1 MVDNRQIWFL
11 KVNKQEITNNKMNI
25 GLTYDLRS
33 EYLAE
38 GFTPDQTAEFDS
50 EETIIGIETAL
61 KGLGHQT
68 FRIGHIRNLV
78 KQLSDGERWDLVFNI
93 CEGMYGIG
101 REAQV
106 PALLDAWQIPYTFS
120 DPLVLSVTLHKG
132 LTKRIIRDAGI
143 PTAPF
148 FIVEKAGDISHCP
161 LSFPVFLKPVA
172 EGSGKGIGPNS
183 IANDFISFEKEC
195 HRLLQEYKQPVL
207 VEKLLTG
214 REFTVGILGTGENA
228 RIAGVMEVSIKPDA
242 EESTYS
248 RFIKENYVGRV
259 DYRIVEG
266 PLTDECG
273 KICLDAWKVLGCR
286 DAGRID
292 LKMDENGIPNF
303 IEVNPLAGINHKSSD
318 LPIMMYLQNKTYLTL
333 ISAIIESANERIK

>member
-1 MVDNRQIWFL
+1 M
-11 KVNKQEITNNKMNI
+11 KI
-25 GLTYDLRS
+25 GLTYDLRD

-38 GFTPDQTAEFDS
+38 GFTADQTAEFDS
-50 EETIIGIETAL
+50 EETIFGIEKAL
-61 KGLGHQT
+61 NELGHET
-68 FRIGHIRNLV
+68 LRIGHIRNLV
-78 KQLSDGERWDLVFNI
+78 KLLNDGKRWDMVFNI

-106 PALLDAWQIPYTFS
+106 PAILDAWQIPYTFS
-120 DPLVLSVTLHKG
+120 DPLVLAVTLHKG

-148 FIVEKAGDISHCP
+148 YTVENTSDISHCP
-161 LSFPVFLKPVA
+161 LPFPVFMKPVA
-172 EGSGKGIGPNS
+172 EGSGKGIGS
-183 IANDFISFEKEC
+183 KSAANDYHSFDAEC
-195 HRLLQEYKQPVL
+195 NRLLQEYQQPVL

-214 REFTVGILGTGENA
+214 REFTVGILGTGQKA
-228 RIAGVMEVSIKPDA
+228 RVAGVMEVLIKPGA

-248 RFIKENYVGRV
+248 RFIKENYIGRV
-259 DYRIVEG
+259 DYRLMSGKLAEQC
-266 PLTDECG
+266 E

-303 IEVNPLAGINHKSSD
+303 IEVNPLAGINHKTSD
-318 LPIMMYLQNKTYLTL
+318 LPILMYLQNKTYNDL
-333 ISAIIESANERIK
+333 IAEIIESAKERIK

>member
-1 MVDNRQIWFL
+1 
-11 KVNKQEITNNKMNI
+11 MNI

-50 EETIIGIETAL
+50 EETIIGIENAL
-61 KGLGHQT
+61 QELGHQT

-78 KQLSDGERWDLVFNI
+78 KQLCEGKRWDLVFNI

-106 PALLDAWQIPYTFS
+106 PALLDAWLIPYTFS

-132 LTKRIIRDAGI
+132 LTKRIIRDAEI

-148 FIVEKAGDISHCP
+148 FTVEKQEDILHCP
-161 LSFPVFLKPVA
+161 LSFPVFIKPLA
-172 EGSGKGIGPNS
+172 EGSGKGIGSKS
-183 IANDFISFEKEC
+183 IAYDIKAFESEC
-195 HRLLQEYKQPVL
+195 LRILNEYQQPAL
-207 VEKLLTG
+207 IEKLLTG
-214 REFTVGILGTGENA
+214 REFTVGIIGTGEKA
-228 RIAGVMEVSIKPDA
+228 RVAGVMEVLIRDDA

-248 RFIKENYVGRV
+248 RFIKENYIGRV
-259 DYRIVEG
+259 NYQIVKG
-266 PLTDECG
+266 PVAEECG

-292 LKMDENGIPNF
+292 LKMDENSVPNF
-303 IEVNPLAGINHKSSD
+303 IEVNPLAGINHVNSD
-318 LPIMMYLQNKTYLTL
+318 LPIMMNLQNKTYLTL
-333 ISAIIESANERIK
+333 ISEIIESAKERIK

>member
-1 MVDNRQIWFL
+1 
-11 KVNKQEITNNKMNI
+11 MNI
-25 GLTYDLRS
+25 GLTYDLRD

-50 EETIIGIETAL
+50 EETIIGIENAL
-61 KGLGHQT
+61 QELGHQT

-78 KQLSDGERWDLVFNI
+78 KQLCDGKRWDLVFNI

-148 FIVEKAGDISHCP
+148 FTVEKPEDIHHCP
-161 LSFPVFLKPVA
+161 LSFPVFIKPVA
-172 EGSGKGIGPNS
+172 EGSGKGIGSKS
-183 IANDFISFEKEC
+183 IAHDFQAFESEC
-195 HRLLQEYKQPVL
+195 LRILNEYQQPAL

-214 REFTVGILGTGENA
+214 REFTVGIIGTGENA
-228 RIAGVMEVSIKPDA
+228 RIAGVMEVLISADA

-248 RFIKENYVGRV
+248 RFIKENYIGRV
-259 DYRIVEG
+259 NYQIVEG
-266 PLTDECG
+266 TVAEKCA
-273 KICLDAWKVLGCR
+273 KICLNAWKVLGCR

-303 IEVNPLAGINHKSSD
+303 IEVNPLAGINHKTSD

-333 ISAIIESANERIK
+333 ISAIIESAKERIK